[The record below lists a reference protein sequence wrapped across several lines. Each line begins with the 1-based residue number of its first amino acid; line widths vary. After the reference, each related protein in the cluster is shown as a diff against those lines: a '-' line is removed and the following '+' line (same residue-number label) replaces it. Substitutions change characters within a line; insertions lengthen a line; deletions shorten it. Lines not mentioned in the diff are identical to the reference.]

1 MKRKILTIML
11 LASMMLSACSSAAG
25 QKSEPAQTGQTE
37 GEQTQEAV
45 DGAQADGAT
54 DTGAATDTAIS
65 DAGSAGDAVDSGSHE
80 ELFDVPLLRKG
91 TYYDYIDTY
100 SENMEGEYKSFGKI
114 QVDYYEVYNDGY
126 EALAQALEDD
136 FKERKEASSWYQ
148 SVVRESISYMDELD
162 ETTGMPWPY
171 EDKLNLVR
179 ADDDVIS
186 YMSNAYSYTGGAHG
200 GTTIAGAT
208 FDVQTGKKLALKDV
222 VSDFDEFYDVVYK
235 MLEED
240 QEDFFEEWRDTVHRD
255 LYEDSAENGAFAWV
269 LGPDYIRVTFGDY
282 ELGAFALGH
291 VSKEVRAADHPGL
304 IKSEYVADGKAV
316 CDEML
321 SYESVFK
328 DIDGDGEDEEIS
340 LEVIP
345 EYDETD
351 DYVMNNE
358 IKVNVTKNGKT
369 MTATNKNGDGYGD
382 DLDFEEAYLM
392 ETDGGYFY
400 LVAGTSSYN
409 DWESLDVFDLNDE
422 SGPRLIGR
430 TSTGA
435 LYGFVPMDPDH
446 VVLSTRIDVMGTYG
460 VHRECYLSD
469 EGEFIPYDDEYR
481 VTYIDYTKYDDEVGD
496 EEEIRDADSSDA
508 SKPAGS
514 PDTEVGS
521 SDEYD
526 PYSLLTTADI
536 EAYTDKDKSG
546 NVTIPSGT
554 RLHPVRSDGE
564 DYMIFDLPDGSE
576 ACIYYDMER
585 DPDVFERII
594 NGKPESELFE
604 MLPYAG

>member
-1 MKRKILTIML
+1 MKRKILAILL
-11 LASMMLSACSSAAG
+11 LASMTLCACNGTAG
-25 QKSEPAQTGQTE
+25 QGNAPGTPEQAENGGQEASPEGEPEVAQDASQDTAADNAGQT
-37 GEQTQEAV
+37 
-45 DGAQADGAT
+45 ADASGKA
-54 DTGAATDTAIS
+54 S
-65 DAGSAGDAVDSGSHE
+65 DAE
-80 ELFDVPLLRKG
+80 EFDGPLLRKA

-100 SENMEGEYKSFGKI
+100 SENIEGDYQSFGKMQI
-114 QVDYYEVYNDGY
+114 DYFDIYNDGY
-126 EALAQALEDD
+126 EALNQALEDD

-148 SVVRESISYMDELD
+148 SVVRESIGYMDELD
-162 ETTGMPWPY
+162 ETSGMPWPY
-171 EDKLNLVR
+171 EDKLQLVR
-179 ADDDVIS
+179 ADDSVLS
-186 YMSNAYSYTGGAHG
+186 YMSSAYSYTGGAHG

-208 FDVQTGKKLALKDV
+208 FDVRTGEKLALKDV

-240 QEDFFEEWRDTVHRD
+240 QEDYFEEWRDTVHRD

-291 VSKEVRAADHPGL
+291 VSKAVYAEDHPGL
-304 IKSEYVADGKAV
+304 IKSEYVGGDSLV
-316 CDEML
+316 CEELL

-328 DIDGDGEDEEIS
+328 DIDGDGEDEEIYI
-340 LEVIP
+340 EVIP

-358 IKVNVTKNGKT
+358 IKVNVVKDGKT
-369 MTATNKNGDGYGD
+369 KTATNKTEDSFGD
-382 DLDFEEAYLM
+382 DLDFKSAYLM
-392 ETDGGYFY
+392 ETDGGYYY
-400 LVAGTSSYN
+400 LLADTMSYN
-409 DWESLDVFDLNDE
+409 DWEGLDVFDLNDDA
-422 SGPRLIGR
+422 GPRYIGR

-435 LYGFVPMDPDH
+435 LYGFVPFDADH
-446 VVLSTRIDVMGTYG
+446 VVLSTRVDVMGTYS

-481 VTYIDYTKYDDEVGD
+481 VTYIDYTKYDDDV
-496 EEEIRDADSSDA
+496 
-508 SKPAGS
+508 
-514 PDTEVGS
+514 

-536 EAYTDKDKSG
+536 EAYTDSDKG
-546 NVTIPSGT
+546 EKVTIPSGT

-564 DYMIFDLPDGSE
+564 EYMVFDMPDGSE
-576 ACIYYDMER
+576 ACIFYDMER
-585 DPDVFERII
+585 DPDEFERII